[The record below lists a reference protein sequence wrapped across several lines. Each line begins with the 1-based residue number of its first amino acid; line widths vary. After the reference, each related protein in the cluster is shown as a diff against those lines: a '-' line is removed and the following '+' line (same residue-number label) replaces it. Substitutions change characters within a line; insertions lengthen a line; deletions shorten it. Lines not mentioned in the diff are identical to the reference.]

1 MAEITTLFWDIG
13 GVILTNGW
21 DRATRDRAAKEFGLD
36 REDFEDR
43 HELINPAFEM
53 GQVGLDEYLERTV
66 FCHPRAF
73 HPEQFKAFMFAQSQ
87 ANPETRTLVERLARS
102 ERYLMATI
110 NNEGLELNLYRIEKF
125 DLRRDFAAFFSS
137 CFVGERKPDAAIY
150 RFALQVTQRKPEEC
164 VFIDDRPLN
173 LECARRLGLR
183 TIHYR
188 SAEQLQEELR
198 RNGAPPQ

>member
-21 DRATRDRAAKEFGLD
+21 DRATRDRAAQEFGLD

-43 HELINPAFEM
+43 HEPINPAFEM

-73 HPEQFKAFMFAQSQ
+73 RPEQFKAFMFAQSQ

-188 SAEQLQEELR
+188 SAGQLQEELR
-198 RNGAPPQ
+198 RNGAPTQ